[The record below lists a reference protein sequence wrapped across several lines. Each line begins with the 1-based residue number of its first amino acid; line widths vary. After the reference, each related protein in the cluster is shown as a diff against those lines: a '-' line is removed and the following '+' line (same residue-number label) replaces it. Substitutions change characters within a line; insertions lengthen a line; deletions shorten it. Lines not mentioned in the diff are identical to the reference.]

1 MLYYMDS
8 SGITVA
14 LWNLNTRAGL
24 DQYLHGNSRT
34 ISRQQYGWRE
44 SMRLDIE
51 LYCDGDTD
59 VDADAADGDDDDDG
73 NDDTSKAYCKPHNN
87 DMLIMTIVRPV
98 IIIKKMLL
106 LA

>member
-1 MLYYMDS
+1 
-8 SGITVA
+8 
-14 LWNLNTRAGL
+14 
-24 DQYLHGNSRT
+24 
-34 ISRQQYGWRE
+34 
-44 SMRLDIE
+44 MRLDIE

-59 VDADAADGDDDDDG
+59 VDADAADGDDDDDD

-87 DMLIMTIVRPV
+87 DMFIMTIVRPV